1 MNNLI
6 YQKIK
11 SQITNKHV
19 NIVGIHGP
27 QGIGKTTLSNFLYKK
42 FTNENLKVVIFSID
56 QFYLEKNE
64 LIKFLKSCNDP
75 IYKYRG
81 LSGTH
86 DLDLMYDC
94 LQKLIKGDIC
104 FLPIFDK
111 SIDNGFGD
119 RSSYQKID
127 FKPDLIIIEGW
138 MLAYKPSSGIS
149 NELILFN
156 KLLKNYKIIQ
166 DLIDIW
172 IILETDNIK
181 NIISWRFGAEPKNGM
196 SYNKFLLFMEPY
208 MKVYENYQVNSLDKI
223 ILDKDK
229 NIIS

>member
-27 QGIGKTTLSNFLYKK
+27 QGIGKTTLSKFLYKK
-42 FTNENLKVVIFSID
+42 FTDESLKVVIFSID
-56 QFYLEKNE
+56 QFYLQKNE
-64 LIKFLKSCNDP
+64 LATFIESCNDP

-86 DLDLMYDC
+86 DLELMYDF
-94 LQKLIKGDIC
+94 LQKLIRGDKC
-104 FLPIFDK
+104 FLPLYDK
-111 SIDNGFGD
+111 SIDNGIGD
-119 RSSYQKID
+119 RSGYQKINY
-127 FKPDLIIIEGW
+127 KPDLIIIEGW
-138 MLAYKPSSGIS
+138 MLGYKPNDNII
-149 NELILFN
+149 NELSLFN

-181 NIISWRFGAEPKNGM
+181 NVINWRFKAEPTNGM

-208 MKVYENYQVNSLDKI
+208 IKVYENYYVDSLDKI

-229 NIIS
+229 NII